1 MKRILPLLVS
11 LILSAVP
18 WAAQAGDDPS
28 VGQGA
33 FTQFVEKETRPK
45 LGWETLKGYR
55 LFFHPDDSEA
65 SRRALTLAVPVSHR
79 ISSAWAI
86 VRPVSSEGT
95 YADAWLRV
103 EGDPTPER
111 VSISWDGTYAGQ
123 PFPDG
128 PYRFEVH
135 LRYTDGDEQSWD
147 VLVLKSKDYPSF
159 VKFNGQPVLDHALR
173 FKDGEFHPVAVVAEV
188 SKAQGSAAVLARV
201 LAPELAEP
209 FNTEG
214 LQVQG
219 RQVET
224 LEGKA
229 VTAPW
234 DCLCQQPLPA
244 DSPAR
249 KEAKKVRCD
258 WDLSAAAPGVYE
270 LRLGL
275 YHPLKH
281 RITPEPC
288 DEPILDEDRLRVR
301 VLP

>member
-1 MKRILPLLVS
+1 MKRILFALVS
-11 LILSAVP
+11 LILSAVAS
-18 WAAQAGDDPS
+18 AAQAAPQ

-33 FTQFVEKETRPK
+33 FSQYVDKETRPK

-65 SRRALTLAVPVSHR
+65 NRRALTIAVPVYR
-79 ISSAWAI
+79 KIISAWAM
-86 VRPVSSEGT
+86 VRPISTEGQ

-103 EGDPTPER
+103 EGEPTPEK
-111 VSISWDGTYAGQ
+111 VSISWDGAYRGR

-135 LRYTDGDEQSWD
+135 LKYQDGDEQSWD
-147 VLVLKSKDYPSF
+147 VLVLKSRDYPSF
-159 VKFNGQPVLDHALR
+159 VKFNGQPVFDHALA
-173 FKDGEFHPVAVVAEV
+173 FKNGEFRPVAVAAEV
-188 SKAQGSAAVLARV
+188 SRAQGSVAMLARV
-201 LAPELAEP
+201 LAPDLAEP

-219 RQVET
+219 RMVED
-224 LEGKA
+224 LQGKPVA
-229 VTAPW
+229 GPW
-234 DCLCQQPLPA
+234 ECLCTQPLPD

-249 KEAKKVRCD
+249 KLAKKVRCD
-258 WDLSAAAPGVYE
+258 WDLGTAAPGVWE

-281 RITPEPC
+281 RVTPEPC

>member
-1 MKRILPLLVS
+1 MKRALPVLFS
-11 LILSAVP
+11 FILSAVP
-18 WAAQAGDDPS
+18 SAAQAAEGELGHGS
-28 VGQGA
+28 FSQYI
-33 FTQFVEKETRPK
+33 EKETRPK

-55 LFFHPDDSEA
+55 LFFHPDDSE
-65 SRRALTLAVPVSHR
+65 SHRRALTIAVPVYRR

-86 VRPVSSEGT
+86 VRPISTEGK

-103 EGDPTPER
+103 EGEPTPEK
-111 VSISWDGTYAGQ
+111 VSISWDGAYRGQ

-135 LRYTDGDEQSWD
+135 LKYADGEEQSWD

-159 VKFNGQPVLDHALR
+159 FKFNGQPVLDHAMA
-173 FKDGEFHPVAVVAEV
+173 FKNGEFRPVAVAAEV
-188 SKAQGSAAVLARV
+188 SLAQGSAPVLARV
-201 LAPELAEP
+201 LAPDLAEP
-209 FNTEG
+209 FNTAG
-214 LQVQG
+214 LLVQG
-219 RQVET
+219 RMVED
-224 LEGKA
+224 LQGKPVA
-229 VTAPW
+229 GPW
-234 DCLCQQPLPA
+234 ECLCQQPLPA

-258 WDLSAAAPGVYE
+258 WDLSSAAAGVWE

-281 RITPEPC
+281 RVTPEPC
-288 DEPILDEDRLRVR
+288 DEPVLDEDRLRVR